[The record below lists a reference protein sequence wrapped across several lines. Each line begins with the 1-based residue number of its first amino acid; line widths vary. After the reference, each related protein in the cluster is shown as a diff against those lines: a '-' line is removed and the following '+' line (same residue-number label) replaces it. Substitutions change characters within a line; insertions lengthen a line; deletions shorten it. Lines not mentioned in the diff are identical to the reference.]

1 MKELIGYQWGLNNLT
16 YFYVDGSNE
25 TFVQSLPQFNN
36 AGYVPPEF
44 WSYVALFVLL
54 YIVGMFLVLRYIG
67 TAKRI
72 VKMPKKRS

>member
-54 YIVGMFLVLRYIG
+54 YIVGMFLVLRGISWM
-67 TAKRI
+67 R
-72 VKMPKKRS
+72 RHR

>member
-44 WSYVALFVLL
+44 WSYAALFVLL
-54 YIVGMFLVLRYIG
+54 YIVGMFLVLRGISWM
-67 TAKRI
+67 R
-72 VKMPKKRS
+72 RHR